1 MCKSNN
7 IAGEEESK
15 QLASRCAVPRESEC
29 QSPELIGIGLRVPDS
44 YYNVTDE
51 VVSKELKPLADSHNF
66 GDRVV

>member
-1 MCKSNN
+1 M
-7 IAGEEESK
+7 
-15 QLASRCAVPRESEC
+15 ASRCAVPRESEC